1 MSLTQASAQ
10 IQDSNKQLINEWAKL
25 KVKWQDSNAQKFEI
39 DVIQS
44 LLRESEKSYKAMK
57 HMNTILQRIKRDCQ

>member
-25 KVKWQDSNAQKFEI
+25 KGKWQDSNAQKFEI

>member
-10 IQDSNKQLINEWAKL
+10 IQDTNKQLVNEWAKL
-25 KVKWQDSNAQKFEI
+25 KGKWQDSNAQKFEI
-39 DVIQS
+39 DIIQS
-44 LLRESEKSYKAMK
+44 LLRESEKSHKAMK